1 MQPFCLCPAAWP
13 SVGTSR
19 FSSYIWLVHLHRLL
33 LKCLQT
39 IAERERLYKEA
50 EEEKEREKER
60 KEIRAV
66 SVNSSVPA

>member
-1 MQPFCLCPAAWP
+1 M
-13 SVGTSR
+13 
-19 FSSYIWLVHLHRLL
+19 

-60 KEIRAV
+60 KEVRAV
-66 SVNSSVPA
+66 SVKSAITA